1 MRTTPI
7 IAMLLGCA
15 TVAGCA
21 DKPTTY
27 DAACSV
33 PLSGWRLPKDGIGH
47 LVPVMLVKLRSD
59 GEVFLEVHTGRL
71 TSYKGD
77 HVDDA
82 ELTQRL
88 ADTVDYAPPIHVVLD
103 VAGTTPCKRVEQVRL
118 AMQQSGVCPMHCSE
132 GRDWETWPFGKL
144 P

>member
-7 IAMLLGCA
+7 IALLLGCA
-15 TVAGCA
+15 TVAGCFERA
-21 DKPTTY
+21 TTY

-71 TSYKGD
+71 TTYTGEQ
-77 HVDDA
+77 VDDT
-82 ELTQRL
+82 ELRRRL
-88 ADTVDYAPPIHVVLD
+88 ADTVDYDPPIHVVLD
-103 VAGTTPCKRVEQVRL
+103 VAATARCERVKQVRL
-118 AMQQSGVCPMHCSE
+118 AMQQSGVCPRHCSE
-132 GRDWETWPFGKL
+132 GRDWETWPFGKM